1 MTSEPNT
8 YTVNFQLSSG
18 DGGVLT
24 TADFN
29 NLERKDLRNCS
40 SLNICFEPEEIS
52 IPDVKITKMLIH
64 YDGITDSPQD
74 YFGFEYDHD
83 LDKGFKGSPNPIV
96 TFELNKEVDPEE
108 FRKSIWMSSICI
120 FPEKVRKRNGEAAFQ
135 QDNSGYTSIIDQKE
149 LDGYI
154 KQLSVAAI
162 VPPKEIFFH
171 DGLDGYYEFELKELI
186 GLNKPSQKTSGKKT
200 TKQLLSAIKKIS
212 NDPLAYYRGKLGPSV
227 LDFLK
232 KEADKSLKSN
242 REFILEAIK
251 VTTGESF
258 PFASKKLRSD
268 REIVLAAVKKGGYY
282 LEYADKKM
290 KSDREIVMVAVSQ
303 YGETLEY
310 ANEDLKSDRDIVMAA
325 VKQKGTV
332 LKFAS
337 QEMKSDRD
345 IVMAAVSQDGWALYD
360 AAEELKSDR
369 EIVLAAFLNSD
380 TINSISDNAISC
392 ADKNLRS
399 DREFFL
405 AAVKQKGGVLKFASQ
420 EMKSDRDI
428 VMAAVMNDGGFNSGV
443 EICALRFAD
452 KELKSDREIVM
463 AAVSKRGAALKYADK
478 KFNSDREIVLTAVM
492 NDNECRALEAAAE
505 ELKSDREIVL
515 AAVSQDGSA
524 LQDACKEFKS
534 DREIVFAAVYQTGFA
549 LQFACKEFRS
559 DREIVLAAVSQAGDD
574 THHAGG
580 GYALEFV
587 GKELMNDMEII
598 FASFESNPKAFKW
611 LLQFT
616 KFKMNET
623 IIQELRKKF
632 GEKLIKKHLTVN
644 KIELRS
650 KSGKRYYKLLQL
662 AEMMKQRLPKEDLER
677 LSDLH
682 LIPSL
687 AEEDSIF

>member
-1 MTSEPNT
+1 MVSKLNIF
-8 YTVNFQLSSG
+8 TVHFQLSSG
-18 DGGVLT
+18 DGGVLNT
-24 TADFN
+24 SDFN

-83 LDKGFKGSPNPIV
+83 LDQGFQGSPNPIV
-96 TFELNKEVDPEE
+96 TFELNKEVDQEE
-108 FRKSIWMSSICI
+108 FRKSIWTSSICI
-120 FPEKVRKRNGEAAFQ
+120 FPEKVRERNGEAAFQ
-135 QDNSGYTSIIDQKE
+135 QDTSGYTSIIDQKE

-154 KQLSVAAI
+154 KQLSGAAI
-162 VPPKEIFFH
+162 EPPKEISFPN
-171 DGLDGYYEFELKELI
+171 GLDGYYEFELKELI
-186 GLNKPSQKTSGKKT
+186 GLNKPSQKTSKKKT
-200 TKQLLSAIKKIS
+200 TKQLLRAIKKIS
-212 NDPLAYYRGKLGPSV
+212 NDSYSNLSSV
-227 LDFLK
+227 PDYLK
-232 KEADKSLKSN
+232 KEADKSLKSD

-268 REIVLAAVKKGGYY
+268 REIVLAAVLASNKLCSEV
-282 LEYADKKM
+282 LELAGEKI
-290 KSDREIVMVAVSQ
+290 KSDREIVLAAVNQ
-303 YGETLEY
+303 TGFALEY
-310 ANEDLKSDRDIVMAA
+310 ANEELKSDREIVLAA
-325 VKQKGTV
+325 VKRDGEV

-345 IVMAAVSQDGWALYD
+345 IVMAAVSQEGWALYD
-360 AAEELKSDR
+360 AAEEFKSDR

-380 TINSISDNAISC
+380 IINSISNNAISC

-405 AAVKQKGGVLKFASQ
+405 AAVKRKGEVLKFASQ
-420 EMKSDRDI
+420 EMKSDREI
-428 VMAAVMNDGGFNSGV
+428 VLAAVMNDGSFD
-443 EICALRFAD
+443 ECALRFAA
-452 KELKSDREIVM
+452 EEFKSDREIVM

-478 KFNSDREIVLTAVM
+478 KFNSDREIVLAAVM
-492 NDNECRALEAAAE
+492 NDGSFDECALRFAAE
-505 ELKSDREIVL
+505 EFKSDREIVL
-515 AAVSQDGSA
+515 AAVSQNGSA
-524 LQDACKEFKS
+524 LQDACEEFKS
-534 DREIVFAAVYQTGFA
+534 DREIVLAAIYQTGFA

-574 THHAGG
+574 TELEGG
-580 GYALEFV
+580 GYNLEFV

-616 KFKMNET
+616 EFKMNET
-623 IIQELRKKF
+623 TIQELRKKF

-644 KIELRS
+644 KTELSTTDR
-650 KSGKRYYKLLQL
+650 KRYYKLLQL

-682 LIPSL
+682 LNPSL
-687 AEEDSIF
+687 AE